1 MRAPQPGITG
11 TSRPSH
17 PEEFT
22 VPRRYLA
29 PAATALLLLAA
40 CGDNPTGP
48 GGSFTTDDG
57 EVEDNPTVPVEES
70 AYLVDPEGS
79 TAGRV
84 TFTDAETGM
93 EVVVEAYGLPAGEH
107 PLSLHETADCDA
119 PATPED
125 PTGVGDWTGVGAA
138 LPGVELPQ
146 LIVGEDGAGEISS
159 VVANVDLE
167 ALLEE
172 DGTALLVHAVGADWE
187 DTEALAC
194 APVGG

>member
-1 MRAPQPGITG
+1 M
-11 TSRPSH
+11 
-17 PEEFT
+17 
-22 VPRRYLA
+22 PRRYLV

-48 GGSFTTDDG
+48 GGTFTSEDG
-57 EVEDNPTVPVEES
+57 EVEGNPTVPVEES

-79 TAGRV
+79 SAGRV
-84 TFTDAETGM
+84 TFSDAETGM
-93 EVVVEAYGLPAGEH
+93 EVTVEATGLPPGEH

-119 PATPED
+119 PATPDD
-125 PTGVGDWTGVGAA
+125 PTLIGDWTGVGAA

-146 LIVGEDGAGEISS
+146 LVVGDDGTGEVSS
-159 VVANVDLE
+159 VVANVDLDT
-167 ALLEE
+167 LLAE
-172 DGTALLVHAVGADWE
+172 DGTALLVHAVGADGE